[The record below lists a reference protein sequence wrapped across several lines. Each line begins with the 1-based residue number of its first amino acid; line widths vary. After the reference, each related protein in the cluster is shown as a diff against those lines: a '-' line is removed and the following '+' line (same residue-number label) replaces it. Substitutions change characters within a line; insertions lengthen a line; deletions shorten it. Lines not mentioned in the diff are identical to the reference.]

1 MNHES
6 QLFVFSKIK
15 FAFWHPDNPCQDVT
29 LPMAPRPAPWGNG
42 SSGESEIYLFAKAPR
57 RECWKFPGW
66 FQFSLIKCPHK
77 EKKNKTAGICF
88 RAFSFCETGQQK
100 TSFQVSLHVS
110 FFGCVSVSWQAG
122 STFES
127 WWLKASTELVY
138 SALTNTMTVS
148 SLQFWYK
155 MHITFTN
162 SNEVQDHS
170 IQTSKNKRNLSTSD
184 LEGCGG

>member
-1 MNHES
+1 MASWQSLSRRH
-6 QLFVFSKIK
+6 
-15 FAFWHPDNPCQDVT
+15 FA
-29 LPMAPRPAPWGNG
+29 NG
-42 SSGESEIYLFAKAPR
+42 TSSGSIGKWIKW
-57 RECWKFPGW
+57 WKWDLPVFERIPLMLE
-66 FQFSLIKCPHK
+66 FSQVDFNFRWSNVPTKR
-77 EKKNKTAGICF
+77 KNKTAGICF

-162 SNEVQDHS
+162 SNQVQDHS

>member
-1 MNHES
+1 MASWQSLSRRH
-6 QLFVFSKIK
+6 
-15 FAFWHPDNPCQDVT
+15 FA
-29 LPMAPRPAPWGNG
+29 NG
-42 SSGESEIYLFAKAPR
+42 TSSGSIGKWIKWWKWDLPVFEGIPR
-57 RECWKFPGW
+57 RECWSFPR
-66 FQFSLIKCPHK
+66 LISIFVDQMSPQK
-77 EKKNKTAGICF
+77 EKKRRESVSEHFLFVKQ
-88 RAFSFCETGQQK
+88 RQQK

-155 MHITFTN
+155 MHITFITN
-162 SNEVQDHS
+162 SNQVQDHS